1 MVAAMTTISVT
12 AEHIAKGRP
21 GDCRFCPVALAVEDA
36 FPGTNCWVA
45 RDTLTLYS
53 NGRQRLRVPHPGT
66 VLKFIRA
73 FDSADPVEP
82 FTFELDYPAVA
93 A

>member
-1 MVAAMTTISVT
+1 MTTISVT
-12 AEHIAKGRP
+12 AGHIAKGRP
-21 GDCRFCPVALAVEDA
+21 GDCRLCPVALAVEDV
-36 FPGTNCWVA
+36 FLGTNCWAA
-45 RDTLTLYS
+45 RYTLTLYS
-53 NGRQRLRVPHPGT
+53 NGQRLRVPHPGS

-73 FDSADPVEP
+73 FDSAEPVEP

>member
-1 MVAAMTTISVT
+1 MTAINVT
-12 AEHIAKGRP
+12 AEHIAKGFP

-36 FPGTNCWVA
+36 FPGTNCWAA

-53 NGRQRLRVPHPGT
+53 NGGPCLRVPHPGS
-66 VLKFIRA
+66 VLNFIRA
-73 FDSADPVEP
+73 FDSAGQVAP